1 MNWATVPTMISVRA
15 VETRNHIAS
24 RVAMSASPSHSAASA
39 QTAVMINSID
49 EMLWVENRVDE
60 PGRAEFCGCR
70 LVDLRRQRGGLARS
84 NGL

>member
-1 MNWATVPTMISVRA
+1 
-15 VETRNHIAS
+15 
-24 RVAMSASPSHSAASA
+24 
-39 QTAVMINSID
+39 MINSID

-84 NGL
+84 SGL